1 MKRLRPVLRGR
12 KRVRR
17 LGRHQV
23 RKRKFAGKSKPA
35 RFRRNATLR
44 RGRKRN
50 RKYSR
55 KRLYPR
61 AYYRAYNMEFNKKYE
76 EGFQAGYAQG
86 LQEPYQPPT
95 SSDQLSAAPNP
106 ALVP

>member
-1 MKRLRPVLRGR
+1 MKRLRPVLRRR
-12 KRVRR
+12 KRVSR
-17 LGRHQV
+17 LGRRPV
-23 RKRKFAGKSKPA
+23 RKRKFAGKAKPA

-44 RGRKRN
+44 RGRKRH

-61 AYYRAYNMEFNKKYE
+61 TYNRAYNMAFNMKYE

-86 LQEPYQPPT
+86 LQEPYQPPA

-106 ALVP
+106 AVVP